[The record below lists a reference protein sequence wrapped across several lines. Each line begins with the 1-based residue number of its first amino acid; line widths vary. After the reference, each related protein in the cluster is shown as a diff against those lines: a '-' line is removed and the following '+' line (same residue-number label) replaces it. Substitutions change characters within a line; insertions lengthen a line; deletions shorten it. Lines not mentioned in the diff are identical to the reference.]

1 MNEFKLANK
10 KALKS
15 NSSSQPLPPSQPQQH
30 HTDQQVRIH
39 QDVNFSY

>member
-15 NSSSQPLPPSQPQQH
+15 NQQVAPPQQ
-30 HTDQQVRIH
+30 QQQQQQQQIH
-39 QDVNFSY
+39 SEPLVCFSF